1 MKQMEH
7 SYKGEEKFLVNDLK
21 TIVSKARSKA
31 FAAVNYS
38 LVERNWRIGKRIVEE
53 EQNGEARAEYG
64 KHIIEVASA
73 ALTEEFGKGFSETN
87 LINFKKFFLL
97 FKELEIH
104 QTVSEEFRK
113 QVLHLL
119 PWSHYERLIRVED
132 KKAREWYAK
141 EAYEQGWSFR
151 TLNRNINT
159 LYYERLLMS
168 KKKQPVVNEM
178 QDKTKAYQQDKLEY
192 IKSPVVLEFLGL
204 PEDTSLAESKL
215 ETAII
220 NNLEKFLM
228 EMGKGYAL
236 VARQQHIR
244 TEEND
249 YYIDLVFY
257 NYLIKSFILVDLK
270 VNRITYQDVG
280 QMDMYLQM
288 YDKMKKGPDD
298 NPTIGIILCTETD
311 SDVARYSTLAKNDQM
326 FAAKYKL
333 YLPDKE
339 DLRREIER
347 QKELYLMAHP
357 EETGISVTNGYAQ
370 PDSCFMFAYDLE
382 QDKLLWR
389 SADQSYNSMNFVV
402 KGDVILCGYG
412 FTAEDDYLYQINRNT
427 GEILDR
433 LELKKMP
440 DLLVEQDGKL
450 YVHTYSY
457 DYVIDF

>member
-1 MKQMEH
+1 MKEPGKKYNDEDNM
-7 SYKGEEKFLVNDLK
+7 LVNDLRS
-21 TIVSKARSKA
+21 IVSKARSKA

-38 LVERNWRIGKRIVEE
+38 LVERNWRIGQRIVEQ
-53 EQNGEARAEYG
+53 EQNGASRAEYG
-64 KHIIEVASA
+64 KHVIEVASA
-73 ALTEEFGKGFSETN
+73 ALTKEFGKGFSETN
-87 LINFKKFFLL
+87 IMNFKKFYLK
-97 FKELEIH
+97 FKELTIS
-104 QTVSEEFRK
+104 QTLSEEFKK
-113 QVLHLL
+113 QKHQTLSDKSSLLPQKGQTQSAQFELRLL

-141 EAYEQGWSFR
+141 EAFEQGWSFR

-357 EETGISVTNGYAQ
+357 EEN
-370 PDSCFMFAYDLE
+370 
-382 QDKLLWR
+382 DK
-389 SADQSYNSMNFVV
+389 
-402 KGDVILCGYG
+402 
-412 FTAEDDYLYQINRNT
+412 E
-427 GEILDR
+427 
-433 LELKKMP
+433 
-440 DLLVEQDGKL
+440 
-450 YVHTYSY
+450 
-457 DYVIDF
+457 

>member
-87 LINFKKFFLL
+87 IRTFRKFFLI
-97 FKELEIH
+97 FRNLEIQ
-104 QTVSEEFRK
+104 QTVSAESNLPK
-113 QVLHLL
+113 QQTLSDNLSSHFQKGQTPPAQFKLRLL
-119 PWSHYERLIRVED
+119 PWSHYERLIRIED
-132 KKAREWYAK
+132 KRARDWYAK
-141 EAYEQGWSFR
+141 EAFEQGWSYR
-151 TLNRNINT
+151 TLSRNINT

-168 KKKQPVVNEM
+168 KDKAPVEKEMKEKTNEF
-178 QDKTKAYQQDKLEY
+178 QQDKLEY
-192 IKSPVVLEFLGL
+192 IKSPVVMEFLGL
-204 PEDTSLAESKL
+204 PSDSSLKESKL

-220 NNLEKFLM
+220 DNLEKFLM

-288 YDKMKKGPDD
+288 YDKKKKGPDD

-357 EETGISVTNGYAQ
+357 EEN
-370 PDSCFMFAYDLE
+370 E
-382 QDKLLWR
+382 K
-389 SADQSYNSMNFVV
+389 
-402 KGDVILCGYG
+402 
-412 FTAEDDYLYQINRNT
+412 E
-427 GEILDR
+427 
-433 LELKKMP
+433 
-440 DLLVEQDGKL
+440 
-450 YVHTYSY
+450 
-457 DYVIDF
+457 

>member
-1 MKQMEH
+1 MKEPGKKYNDEDNM
-7 SYKGEEKFLVNDLK
+7 LVNDLRS
-21 TIVSKARSKA
+21 IVSKARSKA

-38 LVERNWRIGKRIVEE
+38 LVERNWRIGQRIVEQ
-53 EQNGEARAEYG
+53 EQNGASRAEYG
-64 KHIIEVASA
+64 KHVIEIASA
-73 ALTEEFGKGFSETN
+73 ALTEEFGKGFSYTN
-87 LINFKKFFLL
+87 IANYKRFYLTFNNLQIL
-97 FKELEIH
+97 
-104 QTVSEEFRK
+104 QTVSEEFNNPIQQTLPAKSSAPHKEDKAESAQSELR
-113 QVLHLL
+113 LL

-141 EAYEQGWSFR
+141 EAFEQGWSFR

-168 KKKQPVVNEM
+168 TKKQPVVDEM

-192 IKSPVVLEFLGL
+192 IKTPVVLEFLGL
-204 PEDTSLAESKL
+204 PEDSSLAESKL

-339 DLRREIER
+339 DLRKEIER

-357 EETGISVTNGYAQ
+357 EEN
-370 PDSCFMFAYDLE
+370 
-382 QDKLLWR
+382 DK
-389 SADQSYNSMNFVV
+389 
-402 KGDVILCGYG
+402 
-412 FTAEDDYLYQINRNT
+412 E
-427 GEILDR
+427 
-433 LELKKMP
+433 
-440 DLLVEQDGKL
+440 
-450 YVHTYSY
+450 
-457 DYVIDF
+457 

>member
-1 MKQMEH
+1 MKQLNKKYNDEDNM
-7 SYKGEEKFLVNDLK
+7 LVNDLRS
-21 TIVSKARSKA
+21 IVSKARSKA

-38 LVERNWRIGKRIVEE
+38 LVERNWRIGQRIVEQ
-53 EQNGEARAEYG
+53 EQNGASRAEYG
-64 KHIIEVASA
+64 KHVIEIASA

-87 LINFKKFFLL
+87 IMNFKKFYLK
-97 FKELEIH
+97 FKELTIP
-104 QTVSEEFRK
+104 QTLSEEFKK
-113 QVLHLL
+113 QKHQTLSDESSLLPQKGQTQSAQFELRLL

-141 EAYEQGWSFR
+141 EAFEQGWSFR

-357 EETGISVTNGYAQ
+357 EEN
-370 PDSCFMFAYDLE
+370 
-382 QDKLLWR
+382 DK
-389 SADQSYNSMNFVV
+389 
-402 KGDVILCGYG
+402 
-412 FTAEDDYLYQINRNT
+412 E
-427 GEILDR
+427 
-433 LELKKMP
+433 
-440 DLLVEQDGKL
+440 
-450 YVHTYSY
+450 
-457 DYVIDF
+457 

>member
-1 MKQMEH
+1 MKQPGKKYNDEDNM
-7 SYKGEEKFLVNDLK
+7 LVNDLRS
-21 TIVSKARSKA
+21 IVSKARSKA

-38 LVERNWRIGKRIVEE
+38 LVERNWRIGQRIVEQ
-53 EQNGEARAEYG
+53 EQNGASRAEYG
-64 KHIIEVASA
+64 KHVIEVASA
-73 ALTEEFGKGFSETN
+73 ALTEEFGKGFSYTN
-87 LINFKKFFLL
+87 IANYKRFYLTFNNLQIL
-97 FKELEIH
+97 
-104 QTVSEEFRK
+104 QTVSEEFNNPIQQTLPAKSSAPHKEDKAESAQSELR
-113 QVLHLL
+113 LL

-141 EAYEQGWSFR
+141 EAFEQGWSFR

-357 EETGISVTNGYAQ
+357 EGN
-370 PDSCFMFAYDLE
+370 
-382 QDKLLWR
+382 DK
-389 SADQSYNSMNFVV
+389 
-402 KGDVILCGYG
+402 
-412 FTAEDDYLYQINRNT
+412 E
-427 GEILDR
+427 
-433 LELKKMP
+433 
-440 DLLVEQDGKL
+440 
-450 YVHTYSY
+450 
-457 DYVIDF
+457 

>member
-1 MKQMEH
+1 MKEPGKKYNDEDNM
-7 SYKGEEKFLVNDLK
+7 LVNDLRS
-21 TIVSKARSKA
+21 IVSKARSKA

-38 LVERNWRIGKRIVEE
+38 LVERNWRIGQRIVEQ
-53 EQNGEARAEYG
+53 EQNGASRAEYG
-64 KHIIEVASA
+64 KHVIEIASA

-87 LINFKKFFLL
+87 IMNFKKFYLK
-97 FKELEIH
+97 FKELAIP
-104 QTVSEEFRK
+104 QTVSEEFKK
-113 QVLHLL
+113 QKHQTLSDESSLLPQKGQTQPAQFELRLL

-141 EAYEQGWSFR
+141 EAFNEGWSYR

-168 KKKQPVVNEM
+168 TKKQPVVDEM

-357 EETGISVTNGYAQ
+357 EEN
-370 PDSCFMFAYDLE
+370 
-382 QDKLLWR
+382 DK
-389 SADQSYNSMNFVV
+389 
-402 KGDVILCGYG
+402 
-412 FTAEDDYLYQINRNT
+412 E
-427 GEILDR
+427 
-433 LELKKMP
+433 
-440 DLLVEQDGKL
+440 
-450 YVHTYSY
+450 
-457 DYVIDF
+457 

>member
-1 MKQMEH
+1 MKEPGKKYNDEDNM
-7 SYKGEEKFLVNDLK
+7 LVNDLRS
-21 TIVSKARSKA
+21 IVSKACSKA

-38 LVERNWRIGKRIVEE
+38 LVERNWRIGQRIVEE
-53 EQNGEARAEYG
+53 EQNGASRAEYG
-64 KHIIEVASA
+64 KHVIEVASA
-73 ALTEEFGKGFSETN
+73 ALTKEFGKGFSETN
-87 LINFKKFFLL
+87 IMNFKKFYLK
-97 FKELEIH
+97 FKELTIP
-104 QTVSEEFRK
+104 QTLSEEFKK
-113 QVLHLL
+113 QKHQTLSDESSLLPQKGQTQPAQFELRLL

-141 EAYEQGWSFR
+141 EAFEQGWSYR

-168 KKKQPVVNEM
+168 TKKQPVVDEM

-357 EETGISVTNGYAQ
+357 EEN
-370 PDSCFMFAYDLE
+370 
-382 QDKLLWR
+382 DK
-389 SADQSYNSMNFVV
+389 
-402 KGDVILCGYG
+402 
-412 FTAEDDYLYQINRNT
+412 E
-427 GEILDR
+427 
-433 LELKKMP
+433 
-440 DLLVEQDGKL
+440 
-450 YVHTYSY
+450 
-457 DYVIDF
+457 

>member
-1 MKQMEH
+1 MKQLNKKYNDEDNM
-7 SYKGEEKFLVNDLK
+7 LVNDLRS
-21 TIVSKARSKA
+21 IVSKARSKA

-38 LVERNWRIGKRIVEE
+38 LVERNWRIGQRIVEQ
-53 EQNGEARAEYG
+53 EQNGASRAEYG
-64 KHIIEVASA
+64 KHVIEVASA
-73 ALTEEFGKGFSETN
+73 ALTEEFGKGFSYTN
-87 LINFKKFFLL
+87 IANYKRFYLTFSDLQIL
-97 FKELEIH
+97 
-104 QTVSEEFRK
+104 QTVSEEFKK
-113 QVLHLL
+113 QKHQTLSDESSLLPQKGQTPPAQFELRFL

-141 EAYEQGWSFR
+141 EAFEQGWSFR

-168 KKKQPVVNEM
+168 KKKQPVVDEM

-357 EETGISVTNGYAQ
+357 EEN
-370 PDSCFMFAYDLE
+370 
-382 QDKLLWR
+382 DK
-389 SADQSYNSMNFVV
+389 
-402 KGDVILCGYG
+402 
-412 FTAEDDYLYQINRNT
+412 E
-427 GEILDR
+427 
-433 LELKKMP
+433 
-440 DLLVEQDGKL
+440 
-450 YVHTYSY
+450 
-457 DYVIDF
+457 

>member
-1 MKQMEH
+1 MKQPRKKYNDEDNM
-7 SYKGEEKFLVNDLK
+7 LVNDLRS
-21 TIVSKARSKA
+21 IVSKARSKA

-38 LVERNWRIGKRIVEE
+38 LVERNWRIGQRIVEE
-53 EQNGEARAEYG
+53 EQNGASRAEYG
-64 KHIIEVASA
+64 KHVIEVASA

-87 LINFKKFFLL
+87 IMNFKKFYLK
-97 FKELEIH
+97 FKELTIP
-104 QTVSEEFRK
+104 QTVSEEFKK
-113 QVLHLL
+113 QKQQTLSDELSSHFQKGQTPPAQFELRLL

-141 EAYEQGWSFR
+141 EAFEQGWSFR

-357 EETGISVTNGYAQ
+357 EEN
-370 PDSCFMFAYDLE
+370 
-382 QDKLLWR
+382 DK
-389 SADQSYNSMNFVV
+389 
-402 KGDVILCGYG
+402 
-412 FTAEDDYLYQINRNT
+412 E
-427 GEILDR
+427 
-433 LELKKMP
+433 
-440 DLLVEQDGKL
+440 
-450 YVHTYSY
+450 
-457 DYVIDF
+457 

>member
-1 MKQMEH
+1 MKEP
-7 SYKGEEKFLVNDLK
+7 EKKYNDEDNMLVNDLRS
-21 TIVSKARSKA
+21 IVSKARSKA

-38 LVERNWRIGKRIVEE
+38 LVERNWRIGQRIVEQ
-53 EQNGEARAEYG
+53 EQNGASRAEYG
-64 KHIIEVASA
+64 KHVIEVASA
-73 ALTEEFGKGFSETN
+73 ALTKEFGKGFSETN
-87 LINFKKFFLL
+87 IMNFKKFYLK
-97 FKELEIH
+97 FKELTIP
-104 QTVSEEFRK
+104 QTLSEEFKK
-113 QVLHLL
+113 QKHQTLSDESSLLPQKGQTQPAQFELRLL

-132 KKAREWYAK
+132 KKAREWYVK
-141 EAYEQGWSFR
+141 EAFEQGWSYR

-168 KKKQPVVNEM
+168 TKKQPVVDEM

-357 EETGISVTNGYAQ
+357 EEN
-370 PDSCFMFAYDLE
+370 
-382 QDKLLWR
+382 DK
-389 SADQSYNSMNFVV
+389 
-402 KGDVILCGYG
+402 
-412 FTAEDDYLYQINRNT
+412 E
-427 GEILDR
+427 
-433 LELKKMP
+433 
-440 DLLVEQDGKL
+440 
-450 YVHTYSY
+450 
-457 DYVIDF
+457 

>member
-1 MKQMEH
+1 MKEPGKKYNDEDNM
-7 SYKGEEKFLVNDLK
+7 LVNDLRS
-21 TIVSKARSKA
+21 IVSKARSKA

-38 LVERNWRIGKRIVEE
+38 LVERNWRIGQRIVEE
-53 EQNGEARAEYG
+53 EQNGASRAEYG
-64 KHIIEVASA
+64 KHVIEVASA
-73 ALTEEFGKGFSETN
+73 ALTKEFGKGFSETN
-87 LINFKKFFLL
+87 IMNFKKFYLK
-97 FKELEIH
+97 FKELTIP
-104 QTVSEEFRK
+104 QTLSEEFKK
-113 QVLHLL
+113 QKHQTLSDESSLLPQKGQTQPAQFELRLL

-141 EAYEQGWSFR
+141 EAFNEGWSYR

-168 KKKQPVVNEM
+168 TKKQPVVDEM

-215 ETAII
+215 EIAII

-339 DLRREIER
+339 DLRR
-347 QKELYLMAHP
+347 
-357 EETGISVTNGYAQ
+357 
-370 PDSCFMFAYDLE
+370 
-382 QDKLLWR
+382 
-389 SADQSYNSMNFVV
+389 DQ
-402 KGDVILCGYG
+402 
-412 FTAEDDYLYQINRNT
+412 
-427 GEILDR
+427 ILDPEKIP
-433 LELKKMP
+433 L
-440 DLLVEQDGKL
+440 
-450 YVHTYSY
+450 S
-457 DYVIDF
+457 

>member
-1 MKQMEH
+1 MKEP
-7 SYKGEEKFLVNDLK
+7 EKKYNDEDNMLVNDLRS
-21 TIVSKARSKA
+21 IVSKARSKA

-38 LVERNWRIGKRIVEE
+38 LVERNWRIGQRIVEQ
-53 EQNGEARAEYG
+53 EQNGASRAEYG
-64 KHIIEVASA
+64 KHVIEVASA
-73 ALTEEFGKGFSETN
+73 ALTEEFGKGFSYTN
-87 LINFKKFFLL
+87 IANYKRFYLTFSDLQIL
-97 FKELEIH
+97 
-104 QTVSEEFRK
+104 QTLSEEFKK
-113 QVLHLL
+113 QKHQTLSDESSLLPQKGQTPPAQFELRLL

-141 EAYEQGWSFR
+141 EAFEQGWSFR

-347 QKELYLMAHP
+347 QKELYQMAHP
-357 EETGISVTNGYAQ
+357 EEN
-370 PDSCFMFAYDLE
+370 
-382 QDKLLWR
+382 DK
-389 SADQSYNSMNFVV
+389 
-402 KGDVILCGYG
+402 
-412 FTAEDDYLYQINRNT
+412 E
-427 GEILDR
+427 
-433 LELKKMP
+433 
-440 DLLVEQDGKL
+440 
-450 YVHTYSY
+450 
-457 DYVIDF
+457 

>member
-1 MKQMEH
+1 MKEP
-7 SYKGEEKFLVNDLK
+7 EKKYNDEDNMLVNDLRS
-21 TIVSKARSKA
+21 IVSKARSKA

-38 LVERNWRIGKRIVEE
+38 LVERNWRIGQRIVEE
-53 EQNGEARAEYG
+53 EQNGASRAEYG
-64 KHIIEVASA
+64 KHVIEVASA
-73 ALTEEFGKGFSETN
+73 ALTKEFGKGFSETN
-87 LINFKKFFLL
+87 IMNFKKFYLK
-97 FKELEIH
+97 FKELTIP
-104 QTVSEEFRK
+104 QTLSEEFKK
-113 QVLHLL
+113 QKHQTLSDESSLLPQKGQTQPAQFELRLL

-141 EAYEQGWSFR
+141 EAFEQGWSYR

-168 KKKQPVVNEM
+168 TKKQPVVDEM

-311 SDVARYSTLAKNDQM
+311 ADVARYSTLAKNDQM

-357 EETGISVTNGYAQ
+357 EEN
-370 PDSCFMFAYDLE
+370 
-382 QDKLLWR
+382 DK
-389 SADQSYNSMNFVV
+389 
-402 KGDVILCGYG
+402 
-412 FTAEDDYLYQINRNT
+412 E
-427 GEILDR
+427 
-433 LELKKMP
+433 
-440 DLLVEQDGKL
+440 
-450 YVHTYSY
+450 
-457 DYVIDF
+457 

>member
-1 MKQMEH
+1 MKEP
-7 SYKGEEKFLVNDLK
+7 EKKYNDEDNMLVNDLRS
-21 TIVSKARSKA
+21 IVSKARSKA

-38 LVERNWRIGKRIVEE
+38 LVERNWRIGQRIVEQ
-53 EQNGEARAEYG
+53 EQNGASRAEYG
-64 KHIIEVASA
+64 KHVIEVASA
-73 ALTEEFGKGFSETN
+73 ALTEEFGKGFSYTN
-87 LINFKKFFLL
+87 IANYKRFYLTFNDLQIL
-97 FKELEIH
+97 
-104 QTVSEEFRK
+104 QTVSEEFNNPIQQTLPAKSSAPYKEDKAASAQSELR
-113 QVLHLL
+113 LL

-141 EAYEQGWSFR
+141 EAFEQGWSFR

-168 KKKQPVVNEM
+168 TKKQPVVDEM

-357 EETGISVTNGYAQ
+357 EEN
-370 PDSCFMFAYDLE
+370 E
-382 QDKLLWR
+382 K
-389 SADQSYNSMNFVV
+389 
-402 KGDVILCGYG
+402 
-412 FTAEDDYLYQINRNT
+412 E
-427 GEILDR
+427 
-433 LELKKMP
+433 
-440 DLLVEQDGKL
+440 
-450 YVHTYSY
+450 
-457 DYVIDF
+457 

>member
-1 MKQMEH
+1 MKEP
-7 SYKGEEKFLVNDLK
+7 EKKYNDEDNMLVNDLRS
-21 TIVSKARSKA
+21 IVSKARSKA

-38 LVERNWRIGKRIVEE
+38 LVERNWRIGQRIVEE
-53 EQNGEARAEYG
+53 EQNGASRAEYG
-64 KHIIEVASA
+64 KHVIEVASA
-73 ALTEEFGKGFSETN
+73 ALTEEFGKGFSKTN
-87 LINFKKFFLL
+87 IMNFKKFYLK
-97 FKELEIH
+97 FKELTIP
-104 QTVSEEFRK
+104 QTLSEEFKK
-113 QVLHLL
+113 QKHQTLSDESSLLPQKGQTQPAQFELRLL

-141 EAYEQGWSFR
+141 EAFEQGWSYR

-168 KKKQPVVNEM
+168 TKKRPVVDEM

-236 VARQQHIR
+236 VARQQYIR

-357 EETGISVTNGYAQ
+357 EEN
-370 PDSCFMFAYDLE
+370 
-382 QDKLLWR
+382 DK
-389 SADQSYNSMNFVV
+389 
-402 KGDVILCGYG
+402 
-412 FTAEDDYLYQINRNT
+412 E
-427 GEILDR
+427 
-433 LELKKMP
+433 
-440 DLLVEQDGKL
+440 
-450 YVHTYSY
+450 
-457 DYVIDF
+457 

>member
-1 MKQMEH
+1 MKEPGKKYNDEDNM
-7 SYKGEEKFLVNDLK
+7 LVNDLRS
-21 TIVSKARSKA
+21 IVSKARSKA

-38 LVERNWRIGKRIVEE
+38 LVERNWRIGQRIVEQ
-53 EQNGEARAEYG
+53 EQNGASRAEYG
-64 KHIIEVASA
+64 KHVIEVASA
-73 ALTEEFGKGFSETN
+73 ALTEEFGKGFSYTN
-87 LINFKKFFLL
+87 IANYKRFYLTFNNLQIL
-97 FKELEIH
+97 
-104 QTVSEEFRK
+104 QTVSEEFNNPIQQTLPAKSSAPHKEDKAESTQSELR
-113 QVLHLL
+113 LL

-141 EAYEQGWSFR
+141 EAFNEGWSYR

-288 YDKMKKGPDD
+288 YDKKKKGSDD

-357 EETGISVTNGYAQ
+357 EEN
-370 PDSCFMFAYDLE
+370 
-382 QDKLLWR
+382 DK
-389 SADQSYNSMNFVV
+389 
-402 KGDVILCGYG
+402 
-412 FTAEDDYLYQINRNT
+412 E
-427 GEILDR
+427 
-433 LELKKMP
+433 
-440 DLLVEQDGKL
+440 
-450 YVHTYSY
+450 
-457 DYVIDF
+457 

>member
-1 MKQMEH
+1 MKQPGKKYNDEYNM
-7 SYKGEEKFLVNDLK
+7 LVNDLRS
-21 TIVSKARSKA
+21 IVSKARSKA

-38 LVERNWRIGKRIVEE
+38 LVERNWRIGQRIVEQ
-53 EQNGEARAEYG
+53 EQNGASRAEYG
-64 KHIIEVASA
+64 KHVIEVASA
-73 ALTEEFGKGFSETN
+73 ALTKEFGKGFSETN
-87 LINFKKFFLL
+87 ITNFKKFYLK
-97 FKELEIH
+97 FKELAIL
-104 QTVSEEFRK
+104 QTVSEEFKK
-113 QVLHLL
+113 QKQQTQSDESSLLPQKGQTASAQFELRLL

-141 EAYEQGWSFR
+141 EAFEQGWSFR

-168 KKKQPVVNEM
+168 KKKQPVVDEM
-178 QDKTKAYQQDKLEY
+178 QDKTKIYQQNKLEY
-192 IKSPVVLEFLGL
+192 IKTPVVLEFLGL

-288 YDKMKKGPDD
+288 YDKMRKGPDD

-357 EETGISVTNGYAQ
+357 EEN
-370 PDSCFMFAYDLE
+370 
-382 QDKLLWR
+382 DK
-389 SADQSYNSMNFVV
+389 
-402 KGDVILCGYG
+402 
-412 FTAEDDYLYQINRNT
+412 E
-427 GEILDR
+427 
-433 LELKKMP
+433 
-440 DLLVEQDGKL
+440 
-450 YVHTYSY
+450 
-457 DYVIDF
+457 

>member
-1 MKQMEH
+1 MKEPGKKYDDEDNM
-7 SYKGEEKFLVNDLK
+7 LVNDLRS
-21 TIVSKARSKA
+21 IVSKARSKA

-38 LVERNWRIGKRIVEE
+38 LVERNWRIGQRIVEQ
-53 EQNGEARAEYG
+53 EQNGASRAEYG
-64 KHIIEVASA
+64 KHVIEVASA
-73 ALTEEFGKGFSETN
+73 ALTKEFGKGFSETN
-87 LINFKKFFLL
+87 IMNFKKFYLK
-97 FKELEIH
+97 FKELTIP
-104 QTVSEEFRK
+104 QTLSEEFKK
-113 QVLHLL
+113 QKQQTPSDESSLLPQKGLTPSAQFELRLL

-141 EAYEQGWSFR
+141 EAFEQGWSFR

-168 KKKQPVVNEM
+168 TKKQPVVDEM

-192 IKSPVVLEFLGL
+192 IKTPVVLEFLGL

-357 EETGISVTNGYAQ
+357 EEN
-370 PDSCFMFAYDLE
+370 
-382 QDKLLWR
+382 DK
-389 SADQSYNSMNFVV
+389 
-402 KGDVILCGYG
+402 
-412 FTAEDDYLYQINRNT
+412 E
-427 GEILDR
+427 
-433 LELKKMP
+433 
-440 DLLVEQDGKL
+440 
-450 YVHTYSY
+450 
-457 DYVIDF
+457 

>member
-1 MKQMEH
+1 MKEP
-7 SYKGEEKFLVNDLK
+7 EKKYNDEDNMLVNDLRS
-21 TIVSKARSKA
+21 IVSKARSKA

-38 LVERNWRIGKRIVEE
+38 LVERNWRIGQRIVEE
-53 EQNGEARAEYG
+53 EQNGASRAEYG
-64 KHIIEVASA
+64 KHVIEVASA
-73 ALTEEFGKGFSETN
+73 ALTKEFGKGFSETN
-87 LINFKKFFLL
+87 IMNFKKFYLK
-97 FKELEIH
+97 FKELTIP
-104 QTVSEEFRK
+104 QTLSEEFKK
-113 QVLHLL
+113 QKHQTLSDESSLLPQKGQTQPAQFELRLL

-141 EAYEQGWSFR
+141 EAFEQGWSYR

-168 KKKQPVVNEM
+168 TKKQPVVDEM

-326 FAAKYKL
+326 FAAKYKI

-357 EETGISVTNGYAQ
+357 EEN
-370 PDSCFMFAYDLE
+370 
-382 QDKLLWR
+382 DK
-389 SADQSYNSMNFVV
+389 
-402 KGDVILCGYG
+402 
-412 FTAEDDYLYQINRNT
+412 E
-427 GEILDR
+427 
-433 LELKKMP
+433 
-440 DLLVEQDGKL
+440 
-450 YVHTYSY
+450 
-457 DYVIDF
+457 

>member
-1 MKQMEH
+1 MKEP
-7 SYKGEEKFLVNDLK
+7 EKKYNDEDNMLVNDLRS
-21 TIVSKARSKA
+21 IVSKARSKA

-38 LVERNWRIGKRIVEE
+38 LVERNWRIGQRIVEQ
-53 EQNGEARAEYG
+53 EQNGASRDEYG
-64 KHIIEVASA
+64 KHVIEVASA
-73 ALTEEFGKGFSETN
+73 ALTEEFGKGFSYTN
-87 LINFKKFFLL
+87 IANYKRFYLTFSDLQIL
-97 FKELEIH
+97 
-104 QTVSEEFRK
+104 QTLSEEFKK
-113 QVLHLL
+113 QKHQTLSDESSLLPQKGQTPPAQFELRLL

-141 EAYEQGWSFR
+141 EAFNEGWSYR

-168 KKKQPVVNEM
+168 TKKQPVVNEM

-236 VARQQHIR
+236 VSRQQHIR

-347 QKELYLMAHP
+347 QKELYQMAHP
-357 EETGISVTNGYAQ
+357 EEN
-370 PDSCFMFAYDLE
+370 
-382 QDKLLWR
+382 DK
-389 SADQSYNSMNFVV
+389 
-402 KGDVILCGYG
+402 
-412 FTAEDDYLYQINRNT
+412 E
-427 GEILDR
+427 
-433 LELKKMP
+433 
-440 DLLVEQDGKL
+440 
-450 YVHTYSY
+450 
-457 DYVIDF
+457 

>member
-1 MKQMEH
+1 MKQPRKKYNDEDNM
-7 SYKGEEKFLVNDLK
+7 LVNDLRS
-21 TIVSKARSKA
+21 IVSKARSKA

-38 LVERNWRIGKRIVEE
+38 LVERNWRIGQRIVEQ
-53 EQNGEARAEYG
+53 EQNGASRAEYG
-64 KHIIEVASA
+64 KHVIEIASA

-87 LINFKKFFLL
+87 IMNFKKFYLK
-97 FKELEIH
+97 FKELTIP
-104 QTVSEEFRK
+104 QTVSEEFKK
-113 QVLHLL
+113 QKHQTLSDESSLLPQKGQTQSAQFELRLL

-141 EAYEQGWSFR
+141 EAFEQGWSFR

-192 IKSPVVLEFLGL
+192 IKSPVVMEFLGL
-204 PEDTSLAESKL
+204 PSDSSLKESKL
-215 ETAII
+215 ESAII
-220 NNLEKFLM
+220 DNLEKFLM

-298 NPTIGIILCTETD
+298 NPTIGIILCAETD

-339 DLRREIER
+339 DLKREIER

-357 EETGISVTNGYAQ
+357 EEN
-370 PDSCFMFAYDLE
+370 
-382 QDKLLWR
+382 DK
-389 SADQSYNSMNFVV
+389 
-402 KGDVILCGYG
+402 
-412 FTAEDDYLYQINRNT
+412 E
-427 GEILDR
+427 
-433 LELKKMP
+433 
-440 DLLVEQDGKL
+440 
-450 YVHTYSY
+450 
-457 DYVIDF
+457 

>member
-1 MKQMEH
+1 MKEPGKKYNDEDNM
-7 SYKGEEKFLVNDLK
+7 LVNDLRS
-21 TIVSKARSKA
+21 IVSKARSKA

-38 LVERNWRIGKRIVEE
+38 LVERNCRIGQRIVEQ
-53 EQNGEARAEYG
+53 EQNGASRAEYG
-64 KHIIEVASA
+64 KHVIEIASA

-87 LINFKKFFLL
+87 IMNFKKFYLK
-97 FKELEIH
+97 FKELTIP
-104 QTVSEEFRK
+104 QTLSEEFKK
-113 QVLHLL
+113 QKHQTLSDEFSLLPQKGQTQSAQFELRLL

-141 EAYEQGWSFR
+141 EAFEQGWSYR

-311 SDVARYSTLAKNDQM
+311 SDVPRYSTLAKNDQM

-357 EETGISVTNGYAQ
+357 EEN
-370 PDSCFMFAYDLE
+370 
-382 QDKLLWR
+382 DK
-389 SADQSYNSMNFVV
+389 
-402 KGDVILCGYG
+402 
-412 FTAEDDYLYQINRNT
+412 E
-427 GEILDR
+427 
-433 LELKKMP
+433 
-440 DLLVEQDGKL
+440 
-450 YVHTYSY
+450 
-457 DYVIDF
+457 

>member
-1 MKQMEH
+1 MKEPGKKYNDEDNM
-7 SYKGEEKFLVNDLK
+7 LVNDLRS
-21 TIVSKARSKA
+21 IVSKARSKA

-38 LVERNWRIGKRIVEE
+38 LVERNWRIGQRIVEQ
-53 EQNGEARAEYG
+53 EQNGASRAEYG
-64 KHIIEVASA
+64 KHVIEVASA
-73 ALTEEFGKGFSETN
+73 ALTEEFGKGFSYTN
-87 LINFKKFFLL
+87 IANYKRFYLTFNNLQIL
-97 FKELEIH
+97 
-104 QTVSEEFRK
+104 QTVSEEFNNPIQQTLPAKSSAPHKEDKAESAQSELR
-113 QVLHLL
+113 LL

-141 EAYEQGWSFR
+141 EAFEQGWSFR

-333 YLPDKE
+333 YLPNEE

-347 QKELYLMAHP
+347 QKELFLMAHP
-357 EETGISVTNGYAQ
+357 DEN
-370 PDSCFMFAYDLE
+370 
-382 QDKLLWR
+382 DK
-389 SADQSYNSMNFVV
+389 
-402 KGDVILCGYG
+402 IL
-412 FTAEDDYLYQINRNT
+412 
-427 GEILDR
+427 
-433 LELKKMP
+433 
-440 DLLVEQDGKL
+440 
-450 YVHTYSY
+450 
-457 DYVIDF
+457 

>member
-1 MKQMEH
+1 MKEP
-7 SYKGEEKFLVNDLK
+7 EKKYNDEDNMLVNDLRS
-21 TIVSKARSKA
+21 IVSKARSKA

-38 LVERNWRIGKRIVEE
+38 LVERNWRIGQRIVEE
-53 EQNGEARAEYG
+53 EQNGTSRAEYG
-64 KHIIEVASA
+64 KHVIEVASA
-73 ALTEEFGKGFSETN
+73 ALTKEFGKGFSYTN
-87 LINFKKFFLL
+87 IANYKRFYLTFSDLQIL
-97 FKELEIH
+97 
-104 QTVSEEFRK
+104 QTVSEEFKK
-113 QVLHLL
+113 QKQQTLSDESSLLPQKGQTPPAQFELRFL

-141 EAYEQGWSFR
+141 EAFEQGWSFR

-168 KKKQPVVNEM
+168 TKKQPVVDEM

-357 EETGISVTNGYAQ
+357 EEN
-370 PDSCFMFAYDLE
+370 
-382 QDKLLWR
+382 DK
-389 SADQSYNSMNFVV
+389 
-402 KGDVILCGYG
+402 
-412 FTAEDDYLYQINRNT
+412 E
-427 GEILDR
+427 
-433 LELKKMP
+433 
-440 DLLVEQDGKL
+440 
-450 YVHTYSY
+450 
-457 DYVIDF
+457 

>member
-1 MKQMEH
+1 MKQPGKKYNDEGNM
-7 SYKGEEKFLVNDLK
+7 LVNDLRS
-21 TIVSKARSKA
+21 IVSKARSKA

-38 LVERNWRIGKRIVEE
+38 LVERNWRIGQRIVEQ
-53 EQNGEARAEYG
+53 EQNGASRAEYG
-64 KHIIEVASA
+64 KHVIEVASA
-73 ALTEEFGKGFSETN
+73 ALTEEFGKGFSKTNIRSYRKFYLLFSDMGIQQAVPAELETQKQQALPAIFTALVKEENQTHFTN
-87 LINFKKFFLL
+87 LNI
-97 FKELEIH
+97 
-104 QTVSEEFRK
+104 
-113 QVLHLL
+113 L
-119 PWSHYERLIRVED
+119 PWTHYERLIRVED
-132 KKAREWYAK
+132 KQAREWYAK
-141 EAYEQGWSFR
+141 EAFNEGWSYR

-168 KKKQPVVNEM
+168 KKKQPVVDEM

-311 SDVARYSTLAKNDQM
+311 SDVAQYSTLAKNDQM

-357 EETGISVTNGYAQ
+357 EEN
-370 PDSCFMFAYDLE
+370 
-382 QDKLLWR
+382 DK
-389 SADQSYNSMNFVV
+389 
-402 KGDVILCGYG
+402 
-412 FTAEDDYLYQINRNT
+412 E
-427 GEILDR
+427 
-433 LELKKMP
+433 
-440 DLLVEQDGKL
+440 
-450 YVHTYSY
+450 
-457 DYVIDF
+457 

>member
-1 MKQMEH
+1 MKEPGKKYNDEDNM
-7 SYKGEEKFLVNDLK
+7 LVNDLRS
-21 TIVSKARSKA
+21 IVSKARSKA

-38 LVERNWRIGKRIVEE
+38 LVERNWRIGQRIVEQ
-53 EQNGEARAEYG
+53 EQNGASRAEYG
-64 KHIIEVASA
+64 KHVIEVASA
-73 ALTEEFGKGFSETN
+73 ALTEEFGKGFSYTN
-87 LINFKKFFLL
+87 IANYKRFYLTFNNLQIL
-97 FKELEIH
+97 
-104 QTVSEEFRK
+104 QTVSEEFNNPIQQTLPAKSSAPHKEDKAESTQSELR
-113 QVLHLL
+113 LL

-141 EAYEQGWSFR
+141 EAFNEGWSFR

-168 KKKQPVVNEM
+168 TKKQPVVKEM
-178 QDKTKAYQQDKLEY
+178 QDNTKAYQQDKLEY

-288 YDKMKKGPDD
+288 YDKKKKGSDD

-357 EETGISVTNGYAQ
+357 EEN
-370 PDSCFMFAYDLE
+370 
-382 QDKLLWR
+382 DK
-389 SADQSYNSMNFVV
+389 
-402 KGDVILCGYG
+402 
-412 FTAEDDYLYQINRNT
+412 E
-427 GEILDR
+427 
-433 LELKKMP
+433 
-440 DLLVEQDGKL
+440 
-450 YVHTYSY
+450 
-457 DYVIDF
+457 

>member
-1 MKQMEH
+1 MKEP
-7 SYKGEEKFLVNDLK
+7 EKKYNDEDNMLVNDLRS
-21 TIVSKARSKA
+21 IVSKARSKA

-38 LVERNWRIGKRIVEE
+38 LVERNWRIGQRIVEQ
-53 EQNGEARAEYG
+53 EQNGASRAEYG
-64 KHIIEVASA
+64 KHVIEVASA
-73 ALTEEFGKGFSETN
+73 ALTKEFGKGFSETN
-87 LINFKKFFLL
+87 IMNFKKFYLK
-97 FKELEIH
+97 FKELTIP
-104 QTVSEEFRK
+104 QTLSEEFKK
-113 QVLHLL
+113 QKHQTLSDESSLLPQKGQTQPAQFELRLL

-141 EAYEQGWSFR
+141 EAFNEGWSYR

-168 KKKQPVVNEM
+168 TKKQPVVDEM

-270 VNRITYQDVG
+270 INRITYQDVG

-357 EETGISVTNGYAQ
+357 EEN
-370 PDSCFMFAYDLE
+370 
-382 QDKLLWR
+382 DK
-389 SADQSYNSMNFVV
+389 
-402 KGDVILCGYG
+402 
-412 FTAEDDYLYQINRNT
+412 E
-427 GEILDR
+427 
-433 LELKKMP
+433 
-440 DLLVEQDGKL
+440 
-450 YVHTYSY
+450 
-457 DYVIDF
+457 

>member
-1 MKQMEH
+1 MKQPRKKYNDEDNM
-7 SYKGEEKFLVNDLK
+7 LVNDLRS
-21 TIVSKARSKA
+21 IVSKARSKA

-38 LVERNWRIGKRIVEE
+38 LVERNWRIGQRIVEQ
-53 EQNGEARAEYG
+53 EQNGASRAEYG
-64 KHIIEVASA
+64 KHVIEIASA

-87 LINFKKFFLL
+87 IMNFKKFYLK
-97 FKELEIH
+97 FKELTIP
-104 QTVSEEFRK
+104 QTLSEEFKK
-113 QVLHLL
+113 QKHQTLSDESSLLPQKGQTQSAQFELRLL

-141 EAYEQGWSFR
+141 EAFEQGWSFR

-204 PEDTSLAESKL
+204 PEDISLAESKL

-298 NPTIGIILCTETD
+298 NPTIGIILCAETD

-357 EETGISVTNGYAQ
+357 EEN
-370 PDSCFMFAYDLE
+370 
-382 QDKLLWR
+382 DK
-389 SADQSYNSMNFVV
+389 
-402 KGDVILCGYG
+402 
-412 FTAEDDYLYQINRNT
+412 E
-427 GEILDR
+427 
-433 LELKKMP
+433 
-440 DLLVEQDGKL
+440 
-450 YVHTYSY
+450 
-457 DYVIDF
+457 

>member
-1 MKQMEH
+1 MKEPGKKYNDEDNM
-7 SYKGEEKFLVNDLK
+7 LVNDLRS
-21 TIVSKARSKA
+21 IVSKARSKA

-38 LVERNWRIGKRIVEE
+38 LVERNWRIGQRIVEE
-53 EQNGEARAEYG
+53 EQNGASRAKYG
-64 KHIIEVASA
+64 KHVIEVASA

-87 LINFKKFFLL
+87 IMNFKKFYLK
-97 FKELEIH
+97 FKELTIP
-104 QTVSEEFRK
+104 QTVSEEFKK
-113 QVLHLL
+113 QKQQTLSDELSSHFQKGQTPPAQFELRLL

-141 EAYEQGWSFR
+141 KAFEQGWSYR

-357 EETGISVTNGYAQ
+357 EEN
-370 PDSCFMFAYDLE
+370 
-382 QDKLLWR
+382 DK
-389 SADQSYNSMNFVV
+389 
-402 KGDVILCGYG
+402 
-412 FTAEDDYLYQINRNT
+412 E
-427 GEILDR
+427 
-433 LELKKMP
+433 
-440 DLLVEQDGKL
+440 
-450 YVHTYSY
+450 
-457 DYVIDF
+457 

>member
-1 MKQMEH
+1 MKQLNKKYNDEDNM
-7 SYKGEEKFLVNDLK
+7 LVNDLRS
-21 TIVSKARSKA
+21 IVSKARSKA
-31 FAAVNYS
+31 FATVNYS
-38 LVERNWRIGKRIVEE
+38 LVKRNWRIGQRIVEE
-53 EQNGEARAEYG
+53 EQNGASRAEYG
-64 KHIIEVASA
+64 KHVIEVASA
-73 ALTEEFGKGFSETN
+73 ALTKEFGKGFSETN
-87 LINFKKFFLL
+87 IMNFKKFYLK
-97 FKELEIH
+97 FKELTIP
-104 QTVSEEFRK
+104 QTLSEEFKK
-113 QVLHLL
+113 QKHQTLSDESSLLPQKGQTQPAQFELRLL

-141 EAYEQGWSFR
+141 EAFEQGWSYR

-168 KKKQPVVNEM
+168 TKKQPVVDEM

-298 NPTIGIILCTETD
+298 NPTIGIILCTEND

-357 EETGISVTNGYAQ
+357 EEN
-370 PDSCFMFAYDLE
+370 
-382 QDKLLWR
+382 DK
-389 SADQSYNSMNFVV
+389 
-402 KGDVILCGYG
+402 
-412 FTAEDDYLYQINRNT
+412 E
-427 GEILDR
+427 
-433 LELKKMP
+433 
-440 DLLVEQDGKL
+440 
-450 YVHTYSY
+450 
-457 DYVIDF
+457 

>member
-1 MKQMEH
+1 MKQPRKKYNDEDNM
-7 SYKGEEKFLVNDLK
+7 LVNDLRS
-21 TIVSKARSKA
+21 IVSKARSKA

-38 LVERNWRIGKRIVEE
+38 LVERNWRIGQRIVEQ
-53 EQNGEARAEYG
+53 EQNGASRAEYG
-64 KHIIEVASA
+64 KHVIEIASA
-73 ALTEEFGKGFSETN
+73 ALTEEFGKGFSYTN
-87 LINFKKFFLL
+87 IANYKRFYLTFNNLQIL
-97 FKELEIH
+97 
-104 QTVSEEFRK
+104 QTVSEEFNNPIQQTLPAKSSTPHKEDKAESTQSELR
-113 QVLHLL
+113 LL

-141 EAYEQGWSFR
+141 EAFEQGWSFR

-168 KKKQPVVNEM
+168 TKKQPVVDEM

-357 EETGISVTNGYAQ
+357 EEN
-370 PDSCFMFAYDLE
+370 
-382 QDKLLWR
+382 DK
-389 SADQSYNSMNFVV
+389 
-402 KGDVILCGYG
+402 
-412 FTAEDDYLYQINRNT
+412 E
-427 GEILDR
+427 
-433 LELKKMP
+433 
-440 DLLVEQDGKL
+440 
-450 YVHTYSY
+450 
-457 DYVIDF
+457 

>member
-1 MKQMEH
+1 MKEPGKKYNDEDNM
-7 SYKGEEKFLVNDLK
+7 LVNDLRS
-21 TIVSKARSKA
+21 IVSKARSKA

-38 LVERNWRIGKRIVEE
+38 LVERNWRIGQRIVEQ
-53 EQNGEARAEYG
+53 EQNGASRAEYG
-64 KHIIEVASA
+64 KHVIEIASA

-87 LINFKKFFLL
+87 IMNFKKFYLK
-97 FKELEIH
+97 FKELTIP
-104 QTVSEEFRK
+104 QTLSEEFKK
-113 QVLHLL
+113 QKHQTLSDEFSLLPQKGQTQSAQFELRLL

-141 EAYEQGWSFR
+141 EAFEQGWSFR

-357 EETGISVTNGYAQ
+357 EEN
-370 PDSCFMFAYDLE
+370 
-382 QDKLLWR
+382 DK
-389 SADQSYNSMNFVV
+389 
-402 KGDVILCGYG
+402 
-412 FTAEDDYLYQINRNT
+412 E
-427 GEILDR
+427 
-433 LELKKMP
+433 
-440 DLLVEQDGKL
+440 
-450 YVHTYSY
+450 
-457 DYVIDF
+457 

>member
-1 MKQMEH
+1 MKQPRKKYNDEDNM
-7 SYKGEEKFLVNDLK
+7 LVNDLRS
-21 TIVSKARSKA
+21 IVSKARSKA

-38 LVERNWRIGKRIVEE
+38 LVERNWRIGQRIVEQ
-53 EQNGEARAEYG
+53 EQNGASRAEYG
-64 KHIIEVASA
+64 KHVIEIASA

-87 LINFKKFFLL
+87 IMNFKKFYLK
-97 FKELEIH
+97 FKELTIP
-104 QTVSEEFRK
+104 QTLSEEFKK
-113 QVLHLL
+113 QKHQTLSDESSLLPQKGQTQSAQFELRLL

-141 EAYEQGWSFR
+141 EAFEQGWSFR

-347 QKELYLMAHP
+347 QKELYLMTHP
-357 EETGISVTNGYAQ
+357 EEN
-370 PDSCFMFAYDLE
+370 
-382 QDKLLWR
+382 DK
-389 SADQSYNSMNFVV
+389 
-402 KGDVILCGYG
+402 
-412 FTAEDDYLYQINRNT
+412 E
-427 GEILDR
+427 
-433 LELKKMP
+433 
-440 DLLVEQDGKL
+440 
-450 YVHTYSY
+450 
-457 DYVIDF
+457 

>member
-1 MKQMEH
+1 MKEP
-7 SYKGEEKFLVNDLK
+7 EKKYNDEDNMLVNDLRS
-21 TIVSKARSKA
+21 IVSKARSKA

-38 LVERNWRIGKRIVEE
+38 LVERNWRIGQRIVEE
-53 EQNGEARAEYG
+53 EQNGTSRAEYG
-64 KHIIEVASA
+64 KHVIEVASA
-73 ALTEEFGKGFSETN
+73 ALTKEFGKGFSYTN
-87 LINFKKFFLL
+87 IANYKRFYLTFSDLQIL
-97 FKELEIH
+97 
-104 QTVSEEFRK
+104 QTVSEEFKK
-113 QVLHLL
+113 QKHQTLSDESSLLPQKGQTPPAQFELRFL

-141 EAYEQGWSFR
+141 EAFEQGWSFR

-168 KKKQPVVNEM
+168 TKKQPVVDEM

-347 QKELYLMAHP
+347 QKELYLTAHP
-357 EETGISVTNGYAQ
+357 EEN
-370 PDSCFMFAYDLE
+370 
-382 QDKLLWR
+382 DK
-389 SADQSYNSMNFVV
+389 
-402 KGDVILCGYG
+402 
-412 FTAEDDYLYQINRNT
+412 E
-427 GEILDR
+427 
-433 LELKKMP
+433 
-440 DLLVEQDGKL
+440 
-450 YVHTYSY
+450 
-457 DYVIDF
+457 

>member
-1 MKQMEH
+1 MKEPGKKYNDEDNM
-7 SYKGEEKFLVNDLK
+7 LVNDLRS
-21 TIVSKARSKA
+21 IVSKARSKA

-38 LVERNWRIGKRIVEE
+38 LVERNWRIGQRIVEE
-53 EQNGEARAEYG
+53 EQNGASRAEYG
-64 KHIIEVASA
+64 KHVIEVASA
-73 ALTEEFGKGFSETN
+73 ALTKEFGKGFSETN
-87 LINFKKFFLL
+87 IMNFKKFYLK
-97 FKELEIH
+97 FKELTIP
-104 QTVSEEFRK
+104 QTLSEEFKK
-113 QVLHLL
+113 QKHQTLSDESSLLPQKGQTQSAQFELRLL

-141 EAYEQGWSFR
+141 EAFEQGWSYR

-168 KKKQPVVNEM
+168 TKKQPVVDEM

-298 NPTIGIILCTETD
+298 NPTIGIILCSETD

-357 EETGISVTNGYAQ
+357 EEN
-370 PDSCFMFAYDLE
+370 
-382 QDKLLWR
+382 DK
-389 SADQSYNSMNFVV
+389 
-402 KGDVILCGYG
+402 
-412 FTAEDDYLYQINRNT
+412 E
-427 GEILDR
+427 
-433 LELKKMP
+433 
-440 DLLVEQDGKL
+440 
-450 YVHTYSY
+450 
-457 DYVIDF
+457 

>member
-1 MKQMEH
+1 MKEPGKKYNDEDNM
-7 SYKGEEKFLVNDLK
+7 LVNDLRS
-21 TIVSKARSKA
+21 IVSKARSKA
-31 FAAVNYS
+31 FAAINYS
-38 LVERNWRIGKRIVEE
+38 LVERNWRIGQRIVEE
-53 EQNGEARAEYG
+53 EQNGASRAEYG
-64 KHIIEVASA
+64 KHVIEVASA
-73 ALTEEFGKGFSETN
+73 ALTKEFGKGFSETN
-87 LINFKKFFLL
+87 IMNFKKFYLK
-97 FKELEIH
+97 FKELTIP
-104 QTVSEEFRK
+104 QTLSEEFKK
-113 QVLHLL
+113 QKHQTLSDESSLLPQKGQTQPAQFELRLL

-141 EAYEQGWSFR
+141 EAFNEGWSYR

-168 KKKQPVVNEM
+168 TKKQPVVDEM

-357 EETGISVTNGYAQ
+357 EEN
-370 PDSCFMFAYDLE
+370 
-382 QDKLLWR
+382 DK
-389 SADQSYNSMNFVV
+389 
-402 KGDVILCGYG
+402 
-412 FTAEDDYLYQINRNT
+412 E
-427 GEILDR
+427 
-433 LELKKMP
+433 
-440 DLLVEQDGKL
+440 
-450 YVHTYSY
+450 
-457 DYVIDF
+457 

>member
-1 MKQMEH
+1 MKEPGKKYNDEDNM
-7 SYKGEEKFLVNDLK
+7 LVNDLRS
-21 TIVSKARSKA
+21 IVSKARSKA

-38 LVERNWRIGKRIVEE
+38 LVERNWRIGQRIVEE
-53 EQNGEARAEYG
+53 EQNGASRAEYG
-64 KHIIEVASA
+64 KHVIEVASA
-73 ALTEEFGKGFSETN
+73 ALTKEFGKGFSYTN
-87 LINFKKFFLL
+87 IANYKRFYLTFSDLQIL
-97 FKELEIH
+97 
-104 QTVSEEFRK
+104 QTLSEEFKK
-113 QVLHLL
+113 QKHQTLSDESSLLPQKGQTPPAQFELRLL

-141 EAYEQGWSFR
+141 EAFEQGWSFR

-168 KKKQPVVNEM
+168 TKKQPVVDEM

-333 YLPDKE
+333 YLPDEE

-357 EETGISVTNGYAQ
+357 EEN
-370 PDSCFMFAYDLE
+370 
-382 QDKLLWR
+382 DK
-389 SADQSYNSMNFVV
+389 
-402 KGDVILCGYG
+402 
-412 FTAEDDYLYQINRNT
+412 E
-427 GEILDR
+427 
-433 LELKKMP
+433 
-440 DLLVEQDGKL
+440 
-450 YVHTYSY
+450 
-457 DYVIDF
+457 